1 MNYDPRRFGA
11 KLLRGH
17 LKMLDAGMKNSRMS
31 GKEILGKASELT
43 GNKYKR
49 GQYAGRAGQWS
60 SQHPPNTSQSRRHN
74 DEHFA
79 NDDDRSG

>member
-49 GQYAGRAGQWS
+49 GQYAIAIADL
-60 SQHPPNTSQSRRHN
+60 NN
-74 DEHFA
+74 LIEEIDNA
-79 NDDDRSG
+79 

>member
-11 KLLRGH
+11 VMLRGH

-31 GKEILGKASELT
+31 GKAILGKASELT

-49 GQYAGRAGQWS
+49 GQYAIAIADL
-60 SQHPPNTSQSRRHN
+60 NNLIEEITN
-74 DEHFA
+74 A
-79 NDDDRSG
+79 

>member
-11 KLLRGH
+11 VLLRGH

-31 GKEILGKASELT
+31 GKAILDKASELT

-49 GQYAGRAGQWS
+49 GQYAIAITDL
-60 SQHPPNTSQSRRHN
+60 NNLIEEITN
-74 DEHFA
+74 A
-79 NDDDRSG
+79 

>member
-11 KLLRGH
+11 VMLRGH

-31 GKEILGKASELT
+31 GKAILDKASELT

-49 GQYAGRAGQWS
+49 GQYKAAIADL
-60 SQHPPNTSQSRRHN
+60 NNLIEEITN
-74 DEHFA
+74 A
-79 NDDDRSG
+79 